1 MCFSNLIQIFP
12 TTHAI
17 KATDKTE
24 SPLFTIN
31 QARSKIGY
39 SKQDL
44 TALRHNN
51 VNLTGL
57 PAGTIST
64 IRRLKLNKK
73 KIRKTTHREQFKQT
87 GVNFHNLHW
96 FKQKIKTGMK

>member
-1 MCFSNLIQIFP
+1 MCFSNLIQIFS
-12 TTHAI
+12 TTHVI
-17 KATDKTE
+17 KATDQTE
-24 SPLFTIN
+24 GPLFTVN
-31 QARSKIGY
+31 QARPKIEF

-44 TALRHNN
+44 ITLRHNN

-73 KIRKTTHREQFKQT
+73 KIRKTKHREQFKQT
-87 GVNFHNLHW
+87 GSQLF
-96 FKQKIKTGMK
+96 QTGSNSKSRHE

>member
-12 TTHAI
+12 TTHAV
-17 KATDKTE
+17 KATDRTE
-24 SPLFTIN
+24 GPPFTIN
-31 QARSKIGY
+31 QTRPKIEY

-44 TALRHNN
+44 IALRHNN

-57 PAGTIST
+57 PAGTLST

-73 KIRKTTHREQFKQT
+73 KLGKPNIGNNSSKLDSTFTTYTRFKQ
-87 GVNFHNLHW
+87 
-96 FKQKIKTGMK
+96 